1 MKTKNIYVAALGFL
15 ALAACKDEKNEETAM
30 AMTYPETKKVDTT
43 DVYFG
48 NEVADPY
55 RWLEDDRSAE
65 TGEWVKAQNKVTQ
78 DYLSQIPYR
87 DKINKRLTELW
98 NYEKIGAPF
107 IEGDYA
113 YYSKNDGLQN
123 QSVLYRYEKNADPST
138 ATVFLDPNTFAA
150 DGTISLGGL
159 SFTEDGSKLAYSI
172 STGGSD
178 WRKIIVMDSASKEII
193 GDTIQDVKF
202 SGLSWYK
209 DEGIYYSSYD
219 KPKGSELSAMT
230 DQHKLYYHKLGTPQ
244 SSDKIILAVLQ
255 IKNIDT

>member
-1 MKTKNIYVAALGFL
+1 MKTIKIYVAAIGLL
-15 ALAACKDEKNEETAM
+15 TLAACKEEYNEDTVM

-65 TGEWVKAQNKVTQ
+65 TEEWVKAQNEVTQ
-78 DYLSQIPYR
+78 DYLAQIPYR

-98 NYEKIGAPF
+98 NYEKISAPF

-113 YYSKNDGLQN
+113 YYYKNDGLQN
-123 QSVLYRYEKNADPST
+123 QSVLYRYQKDADPST
-138 ATVFLDPNTFAA
+138 ATVFLDPNTFAE
-150 DGTISLGGL
+150 DGTISLGGM
-159 SFTEDGSKLAYSI
+159 SFTEDGSKLVYAI

-178 WRKIIVMDSASKEII
+178 WRKLIAMDSESKEII
-193 GDTIQDVKF
+193 GDTIRDVKF

-209 DEGIYYSSYD
+209 DEDIY
-219 KPKGSELSAMT
+219 
-230 DQHKLYYHKLGTPQ
+230 
-244 SSDKIILAVLQ
+244 
-255 IKNIDT
+255 